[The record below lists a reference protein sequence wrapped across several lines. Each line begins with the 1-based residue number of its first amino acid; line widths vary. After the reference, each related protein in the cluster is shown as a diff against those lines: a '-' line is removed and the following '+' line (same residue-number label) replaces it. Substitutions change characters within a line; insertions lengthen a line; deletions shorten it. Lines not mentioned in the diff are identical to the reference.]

1 MFRFKRE
8 VLEGTYEEFIDSYTD
23 EDNERTTMKKR
34 AANNETVSEK
44 VKRQAEIP
52 ETPEQ
57 DNTK

>member
-8 VLEGTYEEFIDSYTD
+8 VLEGTYEELIDSFND
-23 EDNERTTMKKR
+23 EGNERTVMEKR

>member
-8 VLEGTYEEFIDSYTD
+8 VLEGTIEELIDSFND
-23 EDNERTTMKKR
+23 EDNERATMEKR